1 MKITLFTLGTRGDV
15 QPFAILGEALARR
28 GHTVT
33 LCTAKNFR
41 TLVESHHI
49 NFHPVN
55 IDSEFMINSKQGQ
68 QIMKVNLFHLKRN
81 LKKFIYPIIKTSLNE
96 FYKMAQESDLV
107 IYRTKTLADVFLT
120 QLDCHAI
127 RAAVVPAM
135 EETTAFLNP
144 IMSGLKIPAF
154 LNRWSYKFNELR
166 FMFFKKPIEQFRL
179 QHGLSEDLPE
189 LQGIPGIYG
198 ISKHFLDR
206 PEDWANNHHLT
217 GFWFS
222 QTKNELDPELDQFI
236 SSGKP
241 PLLITFSS
249 MPVAKELHDLIIDCI
264 SKFDE
269 RFIIIKGWGEW
280 NLSDSP
286 NIKIIDSAPFD
297 ALFPRM
303 RAIIHH
309 GGLGTTAECLRA
321 GKPMF
326 ICPPV
331 FPFGDQY
338 FWGDLAHR
346 KGVAVK
352 PLPLPRFTAEKFDK
366 GVRQLLTDEKLYRNS
381 ITIAKKINAENGVE
395 KAVETIERIIK
406 ANYLRRSA

>member
-15 QPFAILGEALARR
+15 QPFAILGEALAQR

-41 TLVESHHI
+41 NLVESYHI

-55 IDSEFMINSKQGQ
+55 IDSENIINSKEGQ

-81 LKKFIYPIIKTSLNE
+81 LNELIYPIIKTSLNE
-96 FYKMAQESDLV
+96 FYKLAQESDLI
-107 IYRTKTLADVFLT
+107 IYRTKTLADVFLD

-144 IMSGLKIPAF
+144 IMSGLKLPAF
-154 LNRWSYKFNELR
+154 LNRWSYKFNNLR
-166 FMFFKKPIEQFRL
+166 FRFFKKPIDQFRM
-179 QHGLSEDLPE
+179 QHGLSEDISDIPD
-189 LQGIPGIYG
+189 IPGIYG

-206 PEDWANNHHLT
+206 PDDWAKNQHLT

-222 QTKNELDPELDQFI
+222 QRKNNLDPDLEKFI
-236 SSGKP
+236 SNGKA

-249 MPVAKELHDLIIDCI
+249 MPIDKKLSELILNCI
-264 SKFDE
+264 NETNE
-269 RFIIIKGWGEW
+269 RFIIIKGWGDWEI
-280 NLSDSP
+280 SESEK
-286 NIKIIDSAPFD
+286 IKVIDTAPFD

-303 RAIIHH
+303 KAIIHH
-309 GGLGTTAECLRA
+309 GGVGTTAECLRA

-338 FWGDLAHR
+338 FWGDLAYR
-346 KGVAVK
+346 KGVGVK
-352 PLPLPRFTAEKFDK
+352 PVPLSRLTKKNFIKGMKQLINDK
-366 GVRQLLTDEKLYRNS
+366 GIQHNSELL
-381 ITIAKKINAENGVE
+381 AQKISKEEGVE
-395 KAVETIERIIK
+395 KAVDIIEQIIK
-406 ANYLRRSA
+406 SDLLRHSA

>member
-15 QPFAILGEALARR
+15 QPFAILGEALAQR

-41 TLVESHHI
+41 SLVESHHI

-55 IDSEFMINSKQGQ
+55 IDFEHMINSKHGQ

-81 LKKFIYPIIKTSLNE
+81 LRKFIYPIIKTSLNE
-96 FYKMAQESDLV
+96 FYKLAQESDLV
-107 IYRTKTLADVFLT
+107 IYRTKTLADVFLNE
-120 QLDCHAI
+120 LDCKAI

-135 EETTAFLNP
+135 EETTAFINP

-154 LNRWSYKFNELR
+154 LNRWSYKFNDLR
-166 FMFFKKPIEQFRL
+166 FMFFKKPIDQFRK
-179 QHGLSEDLPE
+179 QHGLSEEIQDV
-189 LQGIPGIYG
+189 QDIPGIYG
-198 ISKHFLDR
+198 ISHHFLTR
-206 PEDWANNHHLT
+206 PKDWAPNQHLT

-222 QTKNELDPELDQFI
+222 SRKSKLDPALENFI

-249 MPVAKELHDLIIDCI
+249 MPVEKELNELIVTCI
-264 SKFDE
+264 NQIDE

-280 NLSDSP
+280 NIIESEK
-286 NIKIIDSAPFD
+286 IKVISSAPFD
-297 ALFPRM
+297 VLFPKM
-303 RAIIHH
+303 KAIIHH

-331 FPFGDQY
+331 YPFGDQY
-338 FWGDLAHR
+338 FWGDLAYR
-346 KGVAVK
+346 KGVGVK
-352 PLPLPRFTAEKFDK
+352 PVPLSRLTPKKFIK
-366 GVRQLLTDEKLYRNS
+366 GIKQLLSDEKIYRNS
-381 ITIAKKINAENGVE
+381 ERLAKKINAEKGVE
-395 KAVETIERIIK
+395 KAVEMIEQILK
-406 ANYLRRSA
+406 TEGLKKSA

>member
-15 QPFAILGEALARR
+15 QPFAILGEALAQR

-41 TLVESHHI
+41 NLVESYHI

-55 IDSEFMINSKQGQ
+55 IDSENIINSKEGQ

-81 LKKFIYPIIKTSLNE
+81 LNELIYPIIKTSLNE
-96 FYKMAQESDLV
+96 FYKLAQESDLI
-107 IYRTKTLADVFLT
+107 IYRTKTLADVFLD

-144 IMSGLKIPAF
+144 IMSGLKLPAF
-154 LNRWSYKFNELR
+154 LNRWSYKFNNLR
-166 FMFFKKPIEQFRL
+166 FRFFKKPIDQFRM
-179 QHGLSEDLPE
+179 QHGLSEDISDIPD
-189 LQGIPGIYG
+189 IPGIYG

-206 PEDWANNHHLT
+206 PDDWAKNQHLT

-222 QTKNELDPELDQFI
+222 QRKNNLDPDLEKFI
-236 SSGKP
+236 SNGKA

-249 MPVAKELHDLIIDCI
+249 MPIDKKLSELILNCI
-264 SKFDE
+264 NETNE
-269 RFIIIKGWGEW
+269 RFIIIKGWGDWEI
-280 NLSDSP
+280 SESEK
-286 NIKIIDSAPFD
+286 IKVIDTAPFD

-303 RAIIHH
+303 KAIIHH
-309 GGLGTTAECLRA
+309 GGVGTTAECLRA

-338 FWGDLAHR
+338 FWGDLAYR
-346 KGVAVK
+346 KGVGVK
-352 PLPLPRFTAEKFDK
+352 PVPLSRLTKKNFIKGMKQLINDK
-366 GVRQLLTDEKLYRNS
+366 GIQHNSELL
-381 ITIAKKINAENGVE
+381 AQKISKEEGVE
-395 KAVETIERIIK
+395 KAVNIIEQIIK
-406 ANYLRRSA
+406 TNLLRRSA

>member
-15 QPFAILGEALARR
+15 QPFAILGEALAKR
-28 GHTVT
+28 GHSVT

-41 TLVESHHI
+41 SFVEGHNI

-55 IDSEFMINSKQGQ
+55 INSEQLINSKYGQ

-96 FYKMAQESDLV
+96 FYKLAQDSDLI
-107 IYRTKTLADVFLT
+107 IYRTKTLADVFLNE
-120 QLDCHAI
+120 LDCKAI

-135 EETTAFLNP
+135 EETTAFINP
-144 IMSGLKIPAF
+144 IMSGLKLPSF
-154 LNRWSYKFNELR
+154 LNRWSYRFNDLR
-166 FMFFKKPIEQFRL
+166 FMFFKKPIDQFRK
-179 QHGLSEDLPE
+179 QHGLTEDM
-189 LQGIPGIYG
+189 QDVQDIPGIYG
-198 ISKHFLDR
+198 ISSHFLTR
-206 PEDWANNHHLT
+206 PDDWADNQHLT

-222 QTKNELDPELDQFI
+222 NEKSVLDPELERFI

-249 MPVAKELHDLIIDCI
+249 MPVEKELNELIANCI
-264 SKFDE
+264 NDIDE

-280 NLSDSP
+280 NIEESEK
-286 NIKIIDSAPFD
+286 IKVISSAPFD
-297 ALFPRM
+297 ALFPKM
-303 RAIIHH
+303 KAVIHH

-331 FPFGDQY
+331 YPFGDQY
-338 FWGDLAHR
+338 FWGDLAYQR
-346 KGVAVK
+346 GVGVK
-352 PLPLPRFTAEKFDK
+352 PVPLSSLTQKKFLK
-366 GVRQLLTDEKLYRNS
+366 GIKHLLSDEKIYRNS
-381 ITIAKKINAENGVE
+381 KVLAEKINKEKGVE
-395 KAVETIERIIK
+395 KAVDMIEEILK
-406 ANYLRRSA
+406 AEELKKSA

>member
-15 QPFAILGEALARR
+15 QPFAILGEALAQR

-41 TLVESHHI
+41 NLVESYHI

-55 IDSEFMINSKQGQ
+55 IDLENIINSKEGQ
-68 QIMKVNLFHLKRN
+68 QIMRLNLFHLKRN
-81 LKKFIYPIIKTSLNE
+81 LNELIYPIIKTSLNE
-96 FYKMAQESDLV
+96 FYKLAQESDLI
-107 IYRTKTLADVFLT
+107 IYRTKTLADVFLN

-144 IMSGLKIPAF
+144 IMSGLKLPAF
-154 LNRWSYKFNELR
+154 LNRWSYKFNNLR
-166 FMFFKKPIEQFRL
+166 FRFFKKPIDQFRM
-179 QHGLSEDLPE
+179 QHGLSEDISDIPD
-189 LQGIPGIYG
+189 IPGIYG

-206 PEDWANNHHLT
+206 PDDWAKNQHLT

-222 QTKNELDPELDQFI
+222 QRKNNLDPDLEKFI
-236 SSGKP
+236 SNGKA

-249 MPVAKELHDLIIDCI
+249 MPIDKKLSELILNCI
-264 SKFDE
+264 NETNE
-269 RFIIIKGWGEW
+269 RFIIIKGWGDWEI
-280 NLSDSP
+280 SESEK
-286 NIKIIDSAPFD
+286 IKVIDTAPFD

-303 RAIIHH
+303 KAIIHH
-309 GGLGTTAECLRA
+309 GGVGTTAECLRA

-326 ICPPV
+326 ICPPI

-338 FWGDLAHR
+338 FWGDLAYR
-346 KGVAVK
+346 KGVGVK
-352 PLPLPRFTAEKFDK
+352 PVPLSRLTKKNFIKGMKQLINDK
-366 GVRQLLTDEKLYRNS
+366 GIQHNSELLAR
-381 ITIAKKINAENGVE
+381 KISKEEGVE
-395 KAVETIERIIK
+395 KAVNIIEQIIK
-406 ANYLRRSA
+406 TNLLRRSA